1 MSRGNPAAEA
11 VACVNHADVAARW
24 VCRQCGRAYC
34 DGCITVVQRGRER
47 VYVCPACR
55 DQCGPLTLEPDTRMK
70 FFLRKLLHAAVWP
83 FVGRGKWLLIF
94 VPIALAVLA
103 GIGSLAKGMSIAFG
117 PLGIIPSSVL
127 HMLQFVLYLAL
138 VGFVLGWLL
147 DVIGVSA
154 RGDDEPPDWP
164 TPSRYSGLVSPLLLV
179 LGGVGIAFLPATA
192 YYIAANVWYGS
203 HSSWIFSCLLAVG
216 VFVSPMAILA
226 AALHESLAGLNP
238 VLLLRSIVRAGWAYV
253 AAMVAMALVAAA
265 AVGWWVLS
273 DVMIPFVGEML
284 AGAVL
289 MYFLAVEMRILGLLY
304 WVREDR
310 LGWFEEPCR

>member
-1 MSRGNPAAEA
+1 MSTSDSAAEV
-11 VACVNHADVAARW
+11 VACVNHAESAARW
-24 VCRQCGRAYC
+24 VCRQCGGAFC

-55 DQCGPLTLEPDTRMK
+55 DQCGPVTLDPDTRMK
-70 FFLRKLLHAAVWP
+70 FFLPKLLRAPIWP
-83 FVGRGKWLLIF
+83 FVGRGKWLIVF

-103 GIGSLAKGMSIAFG
+103 GIGSLAKGMLIAFG

-192 YYIAANVWYGS
+192 YYIGAHVWDGS
-203 HSSWIFSCLLAVG
+203 HSSWILTCLLAVG

-226 AALHESLAGLNP
+226 AALHESLACLNP
-238 VLLLRSIVRAGWAYV
+238 ALLVRSIFRAGWAYV
-253 AAMVAMALVAAA
+253 AAMVAMALVAVA
-265 AVGWWVLS
+265 AVGWWLLS
-273 DVMIPFVGEML
+273 DLVNPFVRSML

-289 MYFLAVEMRILGLLY
+289 MYLLAVEMRILGLLY

-310 LGWFEEPCR
+310 LGWFESPCR